1 LLKPL
6 SKTDYSLQSGFTLIE
21 LIMVI
26 VMLGVLAVFAAPR
39 MFNTGDFTQ
48 RGFHDETMSL
58 LRYAQ
63 KTAIAQ
69 RRTVCVAISKSA
81 PAYASLSIASTAG
94 TEIITCDTALSGPNK
109 NIILGT
115 DGQFYCGTQKDGPL
129 TGVLVS
135 SGCIYEKSNSYA
147 TGPTALTFNGRGSP
161 AATTLSLSVSGSG
174 RTVTIE
180 AETGYV
186 HD

>member
-1 LLKPL
+1 MNR
-6 SKTDYSLQSGFTLIE
+6 SLQHGFTLIE

-26 VMLGVLAVFAAPR
+26 VIMGVLAVFAAPR

-69 RRTVCVAISKSA
+69 RRTVCVALNATGVTLTMDTGATPDGVCDATLNPPNTPRGGTGLAATPSPS
-81 PAYASLSIASTAG
+81 SLMFTALGSTNQTAAL
-94 TEIITCDTALSGPNK
+94 IIT
-109 NIILGT
+109 I
-115 DGQFYCGTQKDGPL
+115 
-129 TGVLVS
+129 
-135 SGCIYEKSNSYA
+135 SNA
-147 TGPTALTFNGRGSP
+147 NPITVE
-161 AATTLSLSVSGSG
+161 AA
-174 RTVTIE
+174 
-180 AETGYV
+180 TGYV